1 MNQPFF
7 NVKKQLAAVA
17 EYKCAWSREEAL
29 QAMSGAIG
37 VAIQLGN
44 ALALD
49 AVPCKNRRR
58 GLTAAARVPAPAPV
72 IEEEQ
77 LLVGEDSDHDQY
89 SRFPVDHP
97 LSGVHSDRVII
108 PQSDSQS
115 QSQSLSHNNNID
127 RDRGNCNGHGNGGAH
142 LADDGSAG

>member
-7 NVKKQLAAVA
+7 NFKKQSAALA
-17 EYKCAWSREEAL
+17 EYNDWCAWSREEAL

-58 GLTAAARVPAPAPV
+58 GLTAAARAVPVAVPTPAPI

-77 LLVGEDSDHDQY
+77 LVVGEDSDHAQY

-108 PQSDSQS
+108 PQSD
-115 QSQSLSHNNNID
+115 
-127 RDRGNCNGHGNGGAH
+127 
-142 LADDGSAG
+142 